1 MPADVGWTVELI
13 AVTKVKEIECVCG
26 GTSYGLKWRAWKT
39 PPPKDSRSTA
49 SSCEDSALKELTEL
63 LISLC

>member
-1 MPADVGWTVELI
+1 MPADVRWTVELI
-13 AVTKVKEIECVCG
+13 AVTKVKEIECVW